1 MPAAVLILLGALT
14 AIGPFALDLYL
25 AAFPQIAVQLGTTPT
40 HVQLTLTA
48 CMIGLA
54 VGQLITGIASDAIGR
69 KKPLI
74 IGMVLFL
81 GFSVVCMLSQ
91 GIWWL
96 ILGRFLQGLGGGAG
110 IVVARAVIRD
120 RTSGEAMV
128 RALTTTMILLGLA
141 PILAPMVGGVLMR
154 LTDWRGVFASLAVI
168 AMLLLLGSL
177 TLPESLPPE
186 RRRPARISKVLADFA
201 AVLTDRSWQYGAGSV
216 SLTSAAVFVY
226 IGSSSFVFQEVYG
239 LTPLQFSILFGINAT
254 NFMIFSQSNRLL
266 SRWWTPRQR
275 LTIAACGLSLA
286 GVVLLVAASLD
297 HAPIWLAIIGF
308 ALLPAS
314 HGVGS
319 PNGIA
324 IALENHGE
332 RAGSA
337 SALHGVL
344 QYVVAA
350 VAIPLV
356 GESIQGVAAGV
367 TVMALA
373 LLVLRQIVSRGR
385 EPAERT
391 VQVATSDPA
400 TVD

>member
-1 MPAAVLILLGALT
+1 MPAAVLTLLGALT

-25 AAFPQIAVQLGTTPT
+25 AAFPQIAQELGTTPT
-40 HVQLTLTA
+40 EVQLTLTA

-54 VGQLITGIASDAIGR
+54 VGQLVTGIASDAIGR
-69 KKPLI
+69 KRPLVV
-74 IGMVLFL
+74 GMALFL
-81 GFSVVCMLSQ
+81 AFSVLCMLAP

-96 ILGRFLQGLGGGAG
+96 ILGRFLQGVGGGAG

-120 RTSGEAMV
+120 RTSGEAMI
-128 RALTTTMILLGLA
+128 RALTTVMVLLGLA
-141 PILAPMVGGVLMR
+141 PILAPMLGGVLMR

-168 AMLLLLGSL
+168 ALLLLLGSL
-177 TLPESLPPE
+177 TLPESLPLE
-186 RRRPARISKVLADFA
+186 RRHPPRLKKVRADFA
-201 AVLTDRSWQYGAGSV
+201 AVLTDRAWQYGAGSV

-239 LTPLQFSILFGINAT
+239 LSPLQFSVLFGINAA

-266 SRWWTPRQR
+266 SRWFTPQQR
-275 LTIAACGLSLA
+275 LGMATLGLSIA
-286 GVVLLVAASLD
+286 GVVLLTAASLD
-297 HAPIWLAIIGF
+297 RAPIWLAIVGF

-324 IALENHGE
+324 IALENHGD

-350 VAIPLV
+350 VTIPLV
-356 GESIQGVAAGV
+356 GEKIQGIAVGVCSMAA
-367 TVMALA
+367 A
-373 LLVLRQIVSRGR
+373 LVLLRLAVKRAR
-385 EPAERT
+385 EPREAAVRTATAEP
-391 VQVATSDPA
+391 S

>member
-275 LTIAACGLSLA
+275 LTIAAGGLSLA

-297 HAPIWLAIIGF
+297 RAPIWLAIIGF

-373 LLVLRQIVSRGR
+373 LLLLRQIVSRGR
-385 EPAERT
+385 EPTERT
-391 VQVATSDPA
+391 VQAATSDPA